1 MKTYVC
7 LLFLL
12 SASIIAQEETKP
24 QKIIIAVMPFE
35 NITKNAEDD
44 WLAQGLEEQITNG
57 LAKINSLKV
66 VERAHLEKILTEQNF
81 QMSDIADQ
89 SSAVKIGNILSAGKL
104 LVGSYQVVNETIS
117 VTARIV
123 DAETGVVDDRHTF
136 THQESLDNI
145 FELYDALI
153 QEILKSFDV
162 KITQKQASKIELLK
176 KSGTKNAKA
185 YEFYT
190 KGLTAYHL
198 ADEKSMKQARDYF
211 KKALG
216 KDKKYT
222 DARKALANTYI
233 KLNELGDAIDEYEK
247 IKKSKDADEETYNTL
262 GLFYVIKNKGDKAI
276 ENFEKAIQVNPAFAE
291 PYYNLGVIY
300 FNNDRLDNAMER
312 FKKAELL
319 DPDNPDY
326 LYEIAC
332 VYMLMKKEY
341 DAFRVLEDAL
351 DNGFN
356 KKEKLQ
362 KDKAWESVRFQE
374 KFMDLIDEYF
384 E

>member
-1 MKTYVC
+1 MKMNVY
-7 LLFLL
+7 LIFLL
-12 SASIIAQEETKP
+12 CGSIIAQEETKP
-24 QKIIIAVMPFE
+24 QKITIAVLPFE
-35 NITKNAEDD
+35 NITKNAEED
-44 WLAQGLEEQITNG
+44 WLSSGLSEQITNG

-66 VERAHLEKILTEQNF
+66 VERAQMEKVLTEQNF
-81 QMSDIADQ
+81 QLSDIADPN
-89 SSAVKIGNILSAGKL
+89 SSVKIGNVLSAGKL

-123 DAETGVVDDRHTF
+123 DVETGVVDEKHTF

-153 QEILKSFDV
+153 QDILKSFDV
-162 KITQKQASKIELLK
+162 KITKKQASKIEQLK

-190 KGLTAYHL
+190 KGLASYQF
-198 ADEKSMKQARDYF
+198 ADEKNLKQARDYF
-211 KKALG
+211 KKALS

-233 KLNELGDAIDEYEK
+233 KLSELDDAIDEYEK
-247 IKKSKDADEETYNTL
+247 IKKSKDADEETFNTL
-262 GLFYVIKNKGDKAI
+262 GLFYIIKNKGNKAI
-276 ENFEKAIQVNPAFAE
+276 ENFEKAIQINPGFAE
-291 PYYNLGVIY
+291 PYYNLGLIY
-300 FNNDRLDNAMER
+300 LNDNQLDNALDK
-312 FKKAELL
+312 FKKAEVL

-326 LYEIAC
+326 LYQIAC
-332 VYMLMKKEY
+332 VHMLTKKEY
-341 DAFRVLEDAL
+341 DAFRVLEEAL

-362 KDKAWESVRFQE
+362 KDKVWEQVRFQE
-374 KFMDLIDEYF
+374 KFRDLIEEYF